1 MAKRWVA
8 VEEDDEN
15 SCEPCNAIDGTTYS
29 NREDAYKDYPGGV
42 GYRDCIGA
50 QYGNAC
56 RGKVVKRRGKASNM
70 KDRTEIYASL
80 NGLLAQRPA
89 RDTKRVP
96 KNSTA
101 RGKDWCRFE
110 NLGTDQASIFI
121 YNEIGFWGTTADDF
135 VTQLNAITAPKINV
149 HINSEGGE
157 VWDGLAI
164 HEALAMH
171 PAHVTTHIDGL
182 AASAASFI
190 AMAGDDIVCA
200 RNAFLMLH
208 DAAGMT
214 FGNATTHRGTANLL
228 DKITLNIADIYAMQA
243 GGTAEQWFT
252 AIDNKEIWYTGQ
264 EALDA
269 GLIDRISEV
278 EPASAPSN
286 MLSMMFFQY
295 TSRGESPPPPAMP
308 SETILEEVEVIEE
321 PTEQPKSPEILIQET
336 LQYEAD
342 QALALLAVTIRS

>member
-15 SCEPCNAIDGTTYS
+15 SCEPCETIDGTTYS

-42 GYRDCIGA
+42 GYKDCIGA

-56 RGKVVKRRGKASNM
+56 RGKVVKRRGKASNV

-80 NGLLAQRPA
+80 NGLLAQRPSK
-89 RDTKRVP
+89 DPKRVP
-96 KNSTA
+96 KNATK
-101 RGKDWCRFE
+101 GKDWCRFE

-135 VTQLNAITAPKINV
+135 VMQLNAITAPKIVV

-171 PAHVTTHIDGL
+171 PAHVTTRIDGL

-190 AMAGDDIVCA
+190 AMAGDDIECA
-200 RNAFLMLH
+200 RNGFLMLH

-214 FGNATTHRGTANLL
+214 FGNATLHRGTADLL

-243 GGTAEQWFT
+243 GGTAEEWFA
-252 AIDNKEIWYTGQ
+252 AIDNKEIWYTGS
-264 EALDA
+264 EALAA
-269 GLIDRISEV
+269 GLVDRISEV
-278 EPASAPSN
+278 ESPAAPSN

-295 TSRGESPPPPAMP
+295 SSRAEAPEPPSLP
-308 SETILEEVEVIEE
+308 TTEEIEAAEGPVEER
-321 PTEQPKSPEILIQET
+321 KSPEILERES

-342 QALALLAVTIRS
+342 QALAFLAAKIRS